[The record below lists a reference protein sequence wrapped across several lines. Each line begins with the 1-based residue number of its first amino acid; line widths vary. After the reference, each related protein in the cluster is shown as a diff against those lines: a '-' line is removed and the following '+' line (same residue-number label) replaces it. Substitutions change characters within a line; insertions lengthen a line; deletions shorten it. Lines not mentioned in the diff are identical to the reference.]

1 MTAAYCPR
9 HARPFRTARCLLPGT
24 VGPGTPPVAP
34 ELLDLGPHVGQVDGG
49 RNEGDDREE
58 RDKLHAVRETAQA
71 DDGRHAK
78 DDQPDRLCLLAR
90 RGERRGRPA
99 QGVNEGP
106 SLDDKRRQ
114 HEHFKEPEEW
124 GHGPATE
131 HPSRL
136 SAIGGVCAPLTPKG
150 PSGVRPRSPGRQ
162 MGRRAARRRA
172 SSPRREGRGLV
183 PGVGAGSPGSFVG
196 CQGGTPRSGRSP
208 GGSDR
213 PIPQGGRGQD
223 LVDRDWLCLPL
234 SAPLALLLR
243 PLSARFPRLASLSYS
258 PTARVR
264 AVVTYPFARPDR
276 EPTDAWLR
284 HLASR
289 AGSSRSVS
297 EASTPTPAAA
307 CTGLLSASL
316 RISVLTSMV
325 RFTNL
330 TLLACRLGQASSPC
344 APALGRRSS
353 FLGPVRLG
361 VRNGCRLRRRASG
374 QGRCGARSGP
384 RIPRACAP
392 PAGAPYAGASRACAP
407 RACAPRAGGLRAGGL
422 GAGAA
427 RTCARGARVPA
438 RCLGVG
444 GRFRRCLRVER
455 GLPAERLVDL

>member
-1 MTAAYCPR
+1 MPSGPASRTPASQSRRVWSSSSSRWVRQVSSLMTAAYCRRCGGPS
-9 HARPFRTARCLLPGT
+9 RTVRCLLPGT

-58 RDKLHAVRETAQA
+58 RDELHAVRETAQA

-150 PSGVRPRSPGRQ
+150 RQGCARVHRADRWDAAQLDAGLPRPGVRGV
-162 MGRRAARRRA
+162 AWC
-172 SSPRREGRGLV
+172 RGLELG
-183 PGVGAGSPGSFVG
+183 PRAQFVG

-213 PIPQGGRGQD
+213 PIPQRGRGQD

-234 SAPLALLLR
+234 SAPLAWLLR

-353 FLGPVRLG
+353 FLGP
-361 VRNGCRLRRRASG
+361 
-374 QGRCGARSGP
+374 
-384 RIPRACAP
+384 
-392 PAGAPYAGASRACAP
+392 
-407 RACAPRAGGLRAGGL
+407 
-422 GAGAA
+422 
-427 RTCARGARVPA
+427 
-438 RCLGVG
+438 
-444 GRFRRCLRVER
+444 
-455 GLPAERLVDL
+455 